1 MKRKLLII
9 LKYLAV
15 IVLIGFLLYRGGVI
29 PFGKNRQTNTTV
41 EVVPSEPVNSET
53 SSESSEG
60 SNETKSEESKPSGVI
75 IFNEDSY
82 NTYDSENEALKPENI
97 ISLPGEIVCGS
108 TVTGVPGENTQRIR
122 FWIDYVSNG
131 KTNKFMGFEEF
142 LFPDNNWTVTDVDF
156 SSYAGETIVI
166 AISSSTGD
174 LIPKSTY
181 NYIAFEIPSDPMKI
195 NTTEAVENETET
207 EETSTEVIS
216 TDNEELENE
225 SVLESVPNSET
236 SKTPSDEQGIG
247 PGFEL

>member
-53 SSESSEG
+53 SSET
-60 SNETKSEESKPSGVI
+60 NETEKPEPSGVI

-82 NTYDSENEALKPENI
+82 VTYSSEDEALQPENI
-97 ISLPGEIVCGS
+97 IGLPGDVVCGA
-108 TVTGVPGENTQRIR
+108 TVTGVPGENTQRMR
-122 FWIDYVSNG
+122 FWVDYVSNG
-131 KTNKFMGFEEF
+131 KTNKFFGFEEF
-142 LFPDNNWTVTDVDF
+142 LFPDNNWTVENVDL
-156 SSYAGETIVI
+156 SYYAGETIVI

-174 LIPKSTY
+174 FIPKSTY
-181 NYIAFEIPSDPMKI
+181 EYIAFKIPQEPMKAQEQESETSP
-195 NTTEAVENETET
+195 TTEEASPESEAT
-207 EETSTEVIS
+207 EETSVS
-216 TDNEELENE
+216 E
-225 SVLESVPNSET
+225 SESET
-236 SKTPSDEQGIG
+236 PKTPSDEQGIG

>member
-29 PFGKNRQTNTTV
+29 PFGKNKQTNTTV

-53 SSESSEG
+53 SSETSEI
-60 SNETKSEESKPSGVI
+60 EKLEPSGVI

-82 NTYDSENEALKPENI
+82 VTYSSENEALQPENI
-97 ISLPGEIVCGS
+97 IGLPGDIVCGA

-122 FWIDYVSNG
+122 FWVDYVSNG
-131 KTNKFMGFEEF
+131 KTNKFLGFEEF
-142 LFPDNNWTVTDVDF
+142 LFPDNNWTVENVDL
-156 SSYAGETIVI
+156 SYYAGETIVI

-181 NYIAFEIPSDPMKI
+181 EYIAFKIPQEPMKAQEQEQESESP
-195 NTTEAVENETET
+195 TTAEESSPESEAT
-207 EETSTEVIS
+207 EETSVS
-216 TDNEELENE
+216 
-225 SVLESVPNSET
+225 ESVPNSET